1 VYRLSEMIGKPVVS
15 TDSGDKLGTISDAL
29 LDASAA
35 TVVGLVV
42 RHGLIPKEHVLP
54 LADVQRV
61 GRDAVLART
70 EEHLMGSREW
80 RKGEVEA
87 TKSSEVMGRRVVTA
101 EGEQLG
107 AVSDI
112 LIDEQTGHFGGL
124 EVQSHSLGGLRS
136 HRSMLPAAAQPRIGP
151 DAVVVRG
158 GVLPDDDGRHRS
170 GDQSLEQTTT
180 NHRGGER

>member
-1 VYRLSEMIGKPVVS
+1 MYRLSEMIGKPVVS

-35 TVVGLVV
+35 SVVGLVV
-42 RHGLIPKEHVLP
+42 RHGLIPKEEVLP

-70 EEHLMGSREW
+70 QEHLVGSREW

-87 TKSSEVMGRRVVTA
+87 TRSSEVMGRRVVTVA
-101 EGEQLG
+101 GEQLG
-107 AVSDI
+107 VVSDI
-112 LIDEQTGHFGGL
+112 LIEEQTGHFGGL

-136 HRSMLPAAAQPRIGP
+136 HRSVLSAAATPRIGP
-151 DAVVVRG
+151 DAVVVR
-158 GVLPDDDGRHRS
+158 DGALADE
-170 GDQSLEQTTT
+170 GDSRDHSQEQMTTHHT
-180 NHRGGER
+180 GGER